1 MSIKIAILSDGT
13 QLIADIKEI
22 HDPETK
28 NYQYLFKKPYEVI
41 YTPEMTL
48 TEEAGNQNS
57 TVKKVGL
64 QTWIDVVAESDYL
77 INPATVVTIADP
89 IPDLK
94 SMYGDLD
101 K

>member
-1 MSIKIAILSDGT
+1 
-13 QLIADIKEI
+13 
-22 HDPETK
+22 
-28 NYQYLFKKPYEVI
+28 
-41 YTPEMTL
+41 MTL
-48 TEEAGNQNS
+48 TEEAGSQES

-77 INPATVVTIADP
+77 INPATVVTSADP

-94 SMYGDLD
+94 SMYGELD